1 MAVIGPFRPLS
12 RLHKV
17 SALLIGAFVVLYLAS
32 CLLTN
37 GYGAAFFTI
46 PIFVGFIAGMLYP
59 KSPFMTSLYAILV
72 ALGLSIVALQE
83 GVICVLFSLPI
94 LLPMLWLGAFV
105 GSVVV
110 RHVHT
115 ERARRSGALFALL
128 LGLGSQVWARLT
140 DNPAQHPLH
149 LAEAEIAIDA
159 PPEAVF
165 ELLTTRELR
174 VENRWPWF
182 IRVGLPM
189 PERMSVE
196 QGRLGGRVRFDF
208 HHGSAFARIT
218 AWQPGRELR
227 YSVDGFEAN
236 DLPFHITR
244 LGRGPDYGFRSER
257 VEDWL
262 TVRDTRYTLR
272 RGARGGSVLERR
284 VVWQRHLAPDLYFGW
299 LQQTVM
305 DRAQVRLLELIRD
318 RVDVAYSGRAICT
331 LAASTPSSRV
341 LNGYL
346 P

>member
-1 MAVIGPFRPLS
+1 MIDPFRPLS

-46 PIFVGFIAGMLYP
+46 PVFVGFIAGLLYP
-59 KSPFMTSLYAILV
+59 KSPFMTSLYAIAV
-72 ALGLSIVALQE
+72 ALGLSILTLQE

-140 DNPAQHPLH
+140 DDPAQHPLH
-149 LAEAEIAIDA
+149 VAEAEITIDA
-159 PPEAVF
+159 PPDAVF

-174 VENRWPWF
+174 VENHWPWF

-189 PERMSVE
+189 PERMLVE
-196 QGRLGGRVRFDF
+196 EPGLGGQVRFDF

-218 AWQPGRELR
+218 GWQPGRELR
-227 YSVDGFEAN
+227 YAVDSFKAN

-262 TVRDTRYTLR
+262 TIRDTRYALR
-272 RGARGGSVLERR
+272 PGPHGGSVLRRR

-305 DRAQVRLLELIRD
+305 ERAQLRLLELIRD
-318 RVDVAYSGRAICT
+318 RADVDDAGRVIC
-331 LAASTPSSRV
+331 SRQISD
-341 LNGYL
+341 
-346 P
+346 